1 MEKVLKC
8 NDGEDVMTEKVFI
21 KIGIVGEFMDA
32 DLKLISKGRGII
44 NFIAKCVLKVYFG
57 LYCIYLIFL
66 NLASLLFNSEKK
78 NTKRWTY
85 LDGIFSTLL
94 SK

>member
-1 MEKVLKC
+1 MENVLKC
-8 NDGEDVMTEKVFI
+8 NAGEDVMTEKVFI
-21 KIGIVGEFMDA
+21 KIGIMGEFMDA

-44 NFIAKCVLKVYFG
+44 NFIAKCVLKVYFD
-57 LYCIYLIFL
+57 LYCIYLIL
-66 NLASLLFNSEKK
+66 NLASLLFNSEKR

-85 LDGIFSTLL
+85 LDGISSTLL